1 MRELKPTP
9 VRGIV
14 LDLIIKDLP
23 ECQGVLDEDF
33 SALIPQNGVVLP
45 RIRNTEIP
53 LHSKI
58 LESYENRKPVEFVLE
73 LVPETFKIT
82 EGEELIEYSHYH
94 PTERYYGKK
103 TRVKWNM
110 MRGFIRTDVKIRGRI
125 KRIGRS
131 YFVSL
136 NSYGNYVLETF
147 SLGIP
152 VYIKLSPEKFRML
165 KPKVGDVI
173 EVSSFWFSTGLP
185 EDGSVKILE
194 VSREGAL

>member
-1 MRELKPTP
+1 M
-9 VRGIV
+9 
-14 LDLIIKDLP
+14 
-23 ECQGVLDEDF
+23 LDEDF

-53 LHSKI
+53 LHPEI

-82 EGEELIEYSHYH
+82 KGEELIEYSHYY
-94 PTERYYGKK
+94 PTERYYGRR
-103 TRVKWNM
+103 TCVKWDM
-110 MRGFIRTDVKIRGRI
+110 MRGFIRTDVRVRGRI
-125 KRIGRS
+125 NRIGRS

-152 VYIKLSPEKFRML
+152 VYVKLSPEKFRVL

-185 EDGSVKILE
+185 EDESVKILE
-194 VSREGAL
+194 VSWEEVL